1 MVFLSAAAGFPS
13 PSTDYVE
20 KHLDLNE
27 YLIRNKETT
36 FFMRVK
42 GDSMIGA
49 GIHNSDLLIV
59 DKSLT
64 AKSGSIVVAVID
76 GGFVVKRFMQEK
88 EKLLLV
94 SENAEYEPLEIT
106 PDLGFEIWG
115 VVTSVVHK
123 V

>member
-1 MVFLSAAAGFPS
+1 MAFPS

-49 GIHNSDLLIV
+49 GIHDNDLLIV
-59 DKSLT
+59 DKSLI
-64 AKSGSIVVAVID
+64 AKSGSIIVAVID
-76 GGFVVKRFMQEK
+76 AGFVVKRFVK
-88 EKLLLV
+88 EEARLLLV
-94 SENAEYEPLEIT
+94 SENVEYEPIEIT

-115 VVTSVVHK
+115 VVTNVVHK